1 MGTLAPRALTRM
13 GSPQSPAT
21 PDPYAVQRL
30 SPEALEASLDET
42 LERRPCTGAIWVFGY
57 GSLMWN
63 PGFAFVEKRL
73 VTVHGFHRQF
83 RHWSRVNRGTPEK
96 PGLVLTLEHGGSC
109 RGIAFR
115 LGKATLRETL
125 LTLWRREMALGSY
138 RPAWLTC
145 RSEAESLCGLT
156 FVVNRADTRSYTGP
170 MTLEAMVPHLAAARG
185 RYGSAAE
192 YLFQTQ
198 STLATFGVRDRH
210 IEQLAARV
218 RAALTR

>member
-1 MGTLAPRALTRM
+1 MGR
-13 GSPQSPAT
+13 SPSTAAQ
-21 PDPYAVQRL
+21 DPYATQRL

-42 LERRPCTGAIWVFGY
+42 LARRPCTGATWVFAY

-63 PGFAFVEKRL
+63 PGFAFVDKRL
-73 VTVHGFHRQF
+73 ATVHGFHRQF

-109 RGIAFR
+109 RGLAFR
-115 LGKATLRETL
+115 LGKATMREAL
-125 LTLWRREMALGSY
+125 MALWRREMALGSY

-145 RSEAESLCGLT
+145 RSGGESLSALT
-156 FVVNRADTRSYTGP
+156 FVVNRADARSYTGP
-170 MTLEAMVPHLAAARG
+170 MALEAMVPHLAGARG

-198 STLATFGVRDRH
+198 STLAAFGVQDRH
-210 IEQLAARV
+210 IERLAARV
-218 RAALTR
+218 RAALTT

>member
-1 MGTLAPRALTRM
+1 MVSDP
-13 GSPQSPAT
+13 SPAAA
-21 PDPYAVQRL
+21 DPYAVQRL
-30 SPEALEASLDET
+30 SPEALERSLDET

-73 VTVHGFHRQF
+73 ATVHGFHRQF
-83 RHWSRVNRGTPEK
+83 RHWSRVNRGTPDK
-96 PGLVLTLEHGGSC
+96 PGLVLTLEPGGSC

-115 LGKATLRETL
+115 LGKATLREAL

-138 RPAWLTC
+138 RPVWLTC
-145 RSEAESLCGLT
+145 RADGESLCGLT
-156 FVVNRADTRSYTGP
+156 FVVNRADRRSYTGP
-170 MTLEAMVPHLAAARG
+170 MPLEAMVPHLAGARG

-198 STLATFGVRDRH
+198 STLATFGVQDRH